1 MRIRSWPSAGAAGK
15 LQKSGPR
22 ARSTNSRP
30 SKQLPAIRL
39 VDGVRPA
46 KDQTTS
52 ADGQTPI
59 LAATPAPGA
68 AGPARTIPAKP
79 RHARGSEPQPAT
91 AVQPHEIFT
100 PPRRPQDTRDWWL
113 ISGMP
118 VSDSR
123 RPVMWARIWS
133 AVVPFPL
140 SRPRNRVCHVHA
152 ACRVAGAGSAGRGGD
167 RGYVRQQE
175 DGAAA
180 GGADP

>member
-113 ISGMP
+113 NMDRRVLTWEALMP
-118 VSDSR
+118 R
-123 RPVMWARIWS
+123 NARI
-133 AVVPFPL
+133 
-140 SRPRNRVCHVHA
+140 
-152 ACRVAGAGSAGRGGD
+152 
-167 RGYVRQQE
+167 
-175 DGAAA
+175 
-180 GGADP
+180 